1 MEPNKLDRRNKSLDI
16 KQNPNFK
23 IRFNNDDQSQYSI
36 GDSLKEA
43 KEIKLSIGK
52 QRSKVMVQDQI
63 DRWATEKS
71 QTVSCC

>member
-23 IRFNNDDQSQYSI
+23 IRFNNDDQSQYSK

-63 DRWATEKS
+63 DR
-71 QTVSCC
+71 